1 MWHSLGKCAIF
12 IFFAVGVSKIFKK
25 SCNWCMFR
33 WFIDYEKNVNELR
46 MSKIM
51 LTISPRSLPRL
62 SKWFH
67 FIHRLVPP
75 RGEITFWGSTFNRQ
89 NVASGSR
96 IVKNELLM
104 FNKENKPAI
113 PLDWVFMW
121 SAFSIAVECQLV
133 NKNWCVSICFG
144 WAAKNIFGLTNL
156 HSEMQL
162 YTTSHETVK
171 QQHKV
176 ETRVLKLMNP

>member
-1 MWHSLGKCAIF
+1 MTSKQCDILWENVRFLF
-12 IFFAVGVSKIFKK
+12 FFAVGVSKIFKK

-113 PLDWVFMW
+113 PLDCVYVI
-121 SAFSIAVECQLV
+121 SIQHRRWMPAC
-133 NKNWCVSICFG
+133 
-144 WAAKNIFGLTNL
+144 
-156 HSEMQL
+156 
-162 YTTSHETVK
+162 K
-171 QQHKV
+171 Q
-176 ETRVLKLMNP
+176 KLMCFNLLWLSREEYLQSH